1 MTYSIFELNMYKKA
15 ITRKPCKKFSSGLTT
30 SNLGK
35 PDFSLMLKQ
44 HSVYIET
51 LKNLGLRVVELE
63 TLEDYPDAH
72 FVEDTA
78 VVVPEVAIIARP
90 GANSRR
96 GEEVSIEPELVKY
109 KTVEKIQDPGTL
121 DGGDILIVDKIVF
134 VGISDRTNQEGANQ
148 LADILSRFGYESK
161 LIQVEEGLHLKS
173 DVNYIGKNT
182 LLVTE
187 KYFNHKSF
195 ENYEK
200 ICVDENEA
208 YAANSLLI
216 NEKLIIPKGFSQTKK
231 KLLQADFNIIEID
244 MSESQKMDGGLTC
257 LSLRF

>member
-1 MTYSIFELNMYKKA
+1 MYTKA
-15 ITRKPCKKFSSGLTT
+15 ITRKPCKNFAAGLTT
-30 SNLGK
+30 STLGK
-35 PDFSLMLKQ
+35 PDYQLMLEQ

-51 LKNLGLRVVELE
+51 LKNLGLQVTELE
-63 TLEDYPDAH
+63 VLDDFPDAH

-78 VVVPEVAIIARP
+78 VVVSEIAIIARP
-90 GANSRR
+90 GANKRR

-109 KTVEKIQDPGTL
+109 KRIEKIQDSGTL
-121 DGGDILIVDKIVF
+121 DGGDILIINKNVF
-134 VGISDRTNQEGANQ
+134 IGLSDRTNQAGANQ
-148 LADILSRFGYESK
+148 LSDILSHFGYYSK

-187 KYFNHKSF
+187 QYHNHPAF
-195 ENYEK
+195 ENYNK
-200 ICVDENEA
+200 ISVNVNET
-208 YAANSLLI
+208 YAANTLLV
-216 NEKLIIPKGFSQTKK
+216 NDKLCIPKGFPTTKQQ
-231 KLLQADFNIIEID
+231 LLQAGFDLIEID